1 LPVGSASSR
10 WSTAS
15 ATPAVDPAPA
25 GAWEACERPAPET
38 LSGGLTVGLLALP
51 RSDSNWHMLRGEKVA
66 LRARIESDV
75 TVLHAELYDDVL
87 TRSRTDSRAWRPIS
101 VDSAAAP
108 FRIQEPTE
116 DHITFSVVQL
126 GDGDPLVGSAVLW
139 GVDLH
144 SRSAHIG
151 MALLPE
157 FRGRGLAVDTVRV
170 LCDYGFTVRGLHRM
184 GVETLSDNA
193 AMLRTAERVGFV
205 REGVLRQ
212 AAWVNG
218 EFVDEVVFGMLVD
231 EWHESQ
237 RRQGTDGAGAELSR
251 LDELVDEGGR
261 ESFPASDPPAF

>member
-1 LPVGSASSR
+1 
-10 WSTAS
+10 
-15 ATPAVDPAPA
+15 
-25 GAWEACERPAPET
+25 
-38 LSGGLTVGLLALP
+38 
-51 RSDSNWHMLRGEKVA
+51 MLRGEKVA

-75 TVLHAELYDDVL
+75 TVLHAELYDDVM

-116 DHITFSVVQL
+116 EYVTFSVVQL
-126 GDGDPLVGSAVLW
+126 GDGDPLVGAAVLW

-170 LCDYGFTVRGLHRM
+170 LCDYGFTVRGFHRM
-184 GVETLSDNA
+184 GLETLSDNG
-193 AMLRTAERVGFV
+193 AMLRTAEQVGFV

-218 EFVDEVVFGMLVD
+218 EFLDEVVFGMLVG
-231 EWHESQ
+231 EWRESQ
-237 RRQGTDGAGAELSR
+237 SRQRTNGAGAELSR

-261 ESFPASDPPAF
+261 ESFPASDPPAY

>member
-1 LPVGSASSR
+1 
-10 WSTAS
+10 
-15 ATPAVDPAPA
+15 
-25 GAWEACERPAPET
+25 
-38 LSGGLTVGLLALP
+38 
-51 RSDSNWHMLRGEKVA
+51 MLRGEKVA

-75 TVLHAELYDDVL
+75 PVLHAGLHDDVT
-87 TRSRTDSRAWRPIS
+87 TRSRTDSRAWRPIP

-116 DHITFSVVQL
+116 EYVPFSVVQL
-126 GDGDPLVGSAVLW
+126 GDGDPLVGAAALW

-151 MALLPE
+151 MSLLPE

-170 LCDYGFTVRGLHRM
+170 LCDYGFTVRGFHRM
-184 GVETLSDNA
+184 GLETLSDNA
-193 AMLRTAERVGFV
+193 AMLRTAERAGFV

-218 EFVDEVVFGMLVD
+218 EFVDEVLFGMLVD
-231 EWHESQ
+231 EWRESQ
-237 RRQGTDGAGAELSR
+237 SRQGTDGADGAGAELSR

-261 ESFPASDPPAF
+261 ESFPASDPPAY